1 MYPNVLLQSTA
12 TFGSDHCS
20 LILGLKDNK
29 VGKRRF
35 HFEAFWPKLE
45 GFREAV
51 EQVWQSIQPRACPLL
66 ALHLKFGAVAKRLQ
80 VWSDKVGH
88 VESQLALAREIL
100 HQLEIAQDGRVLNQE
115 ETVLKNM
122 LKTDIGACLPQAN
135 HC

>member
-51 EQVWQSIQPRACPLL
+51 EQVWQSIQPRAYPLL

-80 VWSDKVGH
+80 AWSDKVGH